1 MTPLSPKPAPRQR
14 ATMKDVAREAGVGIK
29 TVSRVVNGEGYV
41 GEATAARVRAAV
53 ELLSYRRDV
62 SAGSLRRADRR
73 TLSIGLLLGDV
84 SNPFDAQVHRGV
96 EDAASAAG
104 FAVLS
109 ASLDEDPERER
120 ELVPTMA
127 SYQVDGLIVMPAGPD
142 PTALQHEIDAG
153 MPIVLVDRGVD
164 GLETDSVVVDNE
176 SGARIA
182 TEHLISYGHRHIAF
196 MGDRQFLPTA
206 QKRLDGYRQAC
217 WSAGCPATHVIQD
230 LSNEYLAETA
240 TRAMLQSSP
249 APTAIFA
256 AQNLVTIGAVR
267 ALRSLGLE
275 HEIAVVGFDD
285 ITLGDLVSPAISVI
299 AQDPHLIGRMAA
311 ERLLARIGGDTSPVQ
326 QIVVPTS
333 FLVRGSGEIPPP

>member
-1 MTPLSPKPAPRQR
+1 M
-14 ATMKDVAREAGVGIK
+14 
-29 TVSRVVNGEGYV
+29 
-41 GEATAARVRAAV
+41 
-53 ELLSYRRDV
+53 
-62 SAGSLRRADRR
+62 
-73 TLSIGLLLGDV
+73 

-96 EDAASAAG
+96 EDAAGAAG

-120 ELVPTMA
+120 ELVPTMG

-142 PTALQHEIDAG
+142 PTALQHEMDAG
-153 MPIVLVDRGVD
+153 LPIVLVDRGVE
-164 GLETDSVVVDNE
+164 GIETDSVVVDNE
-176 SGARIA
+176 SGARLA

-206 QKRLDGYRQAC
+206 QMRLEGYRQAC
-217 WSAGCPATHVIQD
+217 WAARAATHIVQD

-249 APTAIFA
+249 AAPTAIFA
-256 AQNLVTIGAVR
+256 AQNLVTIGVVR

-299 AQDPHLIGRMAA
+299 AQDPHSSGAWQPTRPGPH
-311 ERLLARIGGDTSPVQ
+311 RRRHRPGPGDRRAD
-326 QIVVPTS
+326 VVPRPG
-333 FLVRGSGEIPPP
+333 LREIPPP